1 MLATSFTTFLW
12 SLIVIFFMVVYFMML
27 FSVIVDIFRRHDAS
41 GGKKALWLIFILFAP
56 LVGLLAY
63 LIVNGQGIAERQSKD
78 VQKSQAQ
85 FDQYVQTVAG
95 GSAEPDR
102 QGEGAPRRRHD
113 HAGRVRPDQGESTR
127 ELTLGLLARGE
138 RPVPP

>member
-1 MLATSFTTFLW
+1 MLATSFTTFLC

-95 GSAEPDR
+95 GSAEQIAKAKELLD
-102 QGEGAPRRRHD
+102 
-113 HAGRVRPDQGESTR
+113 AGTITQAEFDQIKAKA
-127 ELTLGLLARGE
+127 LA
-138 RPVPP
+138 